1 MTSLNTPF
9 TDLRPISDRTRQNY
23 LNAFKTVR
31 NASVAKRTTD
41 EEEPALVTLTQIVED
56 YFSRTDQ
63 ANSTRAMTRSA
74 ILWIIKSGQVDRTED
89 AINAMSLLEQLK
101 NKDGPKALMATQIP
115 PSMATSNSPT

>member
-41 EEEPALVTLTQIVED
+41 KEEPALVTLTQIVED
-56 YFSRTDQ
+56 YVSRADQ
-63 ANSTRAMTRSA
+63 ANSTRAVTRSA
-74 ILWIIKSGQVDRTED
+74 ILWIIKSGQVEFTSTDMMCSGDRHD
-89 AINAMSLLEQLK
+89 K
-101 NKDGPKALMATQIP
+101 NPKELHGRVQT
-115 PSMATSNSPT
+115 